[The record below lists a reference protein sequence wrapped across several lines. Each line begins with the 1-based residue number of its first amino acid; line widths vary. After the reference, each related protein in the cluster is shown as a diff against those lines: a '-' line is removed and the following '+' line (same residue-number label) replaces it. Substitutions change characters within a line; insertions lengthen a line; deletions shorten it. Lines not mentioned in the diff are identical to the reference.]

1 MVRSG
6 SRNIGAE
13 IEEALR
19 DPSLQRALGS
29 AMATLYDRRE
39 SALQSI
45 DFESLRQDAR
55 ALKERALT
63 RNDEL
68 LAQVIQ
74 RVNECGGTVVVAAN
88 ATEAREYIA
97 GLARDRGVR
106 RVVKSKSMV
115 SEEIRLNP
123 ALQKRGIEVVETDL
137 GERIIQLA
145 DERPSHLIV
154 PAIHKTKDDIIAL
167 FARTMDVANPPTE
180 AEDLTRLVRVD
191 LRERFL
197 TADMGITGANFV
209 VAETGTLVLVENEG
223 NIRLSSQLPPIHV
236 ALTGREKIVETLSDV
251 VTYLELLPRRG
262 TGQLLTSYVSLI
274 TGVPS
279 TDVTDFGRASGETV
293 RKREFHLVIVD
304 NGRSVAAADPELC
317 ETLYCI
323 RCGAC
328 LNACAPYTRTGG
340 HVYGSDPY
348 PGGIGCAWTYI
359 TKSHAAADGIN
370 GLCTTCSRCTEVC
383 PVMIDIPWL
392 NTVIKERNH
401 REFGTDLRERVFAR
415 TDVLAEVGSAVAP
428 V

>member
-74 RVNECGGTVVVAAN
+74 RVNECGGTVVVA
-88 ATEAREYIA
+88 
-97 GLARDRGVR
+97 
-106 RVVKSKSMV
+106 
-115 SEEIRLNP
+115 
-123 ALQKRGIEVVETDL
+123 
-137 GERIIQLA
+137 
-145 DERPSHLIV
+145 
-154 PAIHKTKDDIIAL
+154 
-167 FARTMDVANPPTE
+167 
-180 AEDLTRLVRVD
+180 
-191 LRERFL
+191 
-197 TADMGITGANFV
+197 
-209 VAETGTLVLVENEG
+209 ETGTLVLVENEG

-251 VTYLELLPRRG
+251 VTYLELLPRSG

-401 REFGTDLRERVFAR
+401 REFGTDLRERVFA
-415 TDVLAEVGSAVAP
+415 S
-428 V
+428 